1 MAIVWEAIWIL
12 RIPTTPPWIPWDSTL
27 PSSEKTTMAASKFHV
42 FPWKHGLFGHKIISN
57 HKEVPGRWWLFSAFV
72 DSSYHL
78 CNVIQCMVAGLCR
91 PPTLEVEP
99 RKLENRKKW
108 EPSWR
113 CSTSHPKFLYSKSLH
128 ETVYLVTKLQK
139 HLRPQEGSSWN
150 SFGKN
155 FQQVIWVMS
164 NKCRRVTLSKDLLE
178 KPLAATAVTVTCKR
192 FHLRRGPTRWSCWK
206 AWAVQSYHLQVTSR
220 SEFFEW
226 IWTSNTPESEA
237 RIIKYHQ
244 IADHPEPFLHEI
256 GSEILNSYDHI
267 NPTKAHKLQVLLV
280 GHVKDCKACA
290 PWLGTEKGW
299 EFSEFFPVFFRFRM
313 LWLCKLEKPNGKR
326 SRPATL
332 RQEKPLW

>member
-1 MAIVWEAIWIL
+1 
-12 RIPTTPPWIPWDSTL
+12 
-27 PSSEKTTMAASKFHV
+27 MAASKFHV

-57 HKEVPGRWWLFSAFV
+57 HKDVPGRWWLFSAFV
-72 DSSYHL
+72 DSSYDP

-113 CSTSHPKFLYSKSLH
+113 CSTSHPNFLYFKSLH
-128 ETVYLVTKLQK
+128 ETVYLVTKLQN
-139 HLRPQEGSSWN
+139 HLSPQEGSSWN

-192 FHLRRGPTRWSCWK
+192 FHLWQGETRWSCWK

-220 SEFFEW
+220 SEFWVNLDFQYARIWGQNHQISSNSRSSPTLSPWDW
-226 IWTSNTPESEA
+226 IWDPQLIWS
-237 RIIKYHQ
+237 HQ
-244 IADHPEPFLHEI
+244 PDEGA
-256 GSEILNSYDHI
+256 
-267 NPTKAHKLQVLLV
+267 QV
-280 GHVKDCKACA
+280 ASA
-290 PWLGTEKGW
+290 TRGTCQG
-299 EFSEFFPVFFRFRM
+299 
-313 LWLCKLEKPNGKR
+313 L
-326 SRPATL
+326 
-332 RQEKPLW
+332 